1 MQIIHSV
8 TGFCGA
14 HLAS

>member
-1 MQIIHSV
+1 MQIIDSV